1 METLGVKLADMP
13 LEYTKAIELII
24 KYDGFIKRQLA
35 DIKRME
41 NIEKIIIPESMDFA
55 SISGL
60 SSEIIEKLEK
70 IRPVSLGQA
79 SRISGIT
86 PAAITLLMV
95 YLKRQ

>member
-1 METLGVKLADMP
+1 
-13 LEYTKAIELII
+13 
-24 KYDGFIKRQLA
+24 
-35 DIKRME
+35 
-41 NIEKIIIPESMDFA
+41 
-55 SISGL
+55 L
-60 SSEIIEKLEK
+60 SREIIEKLEK